1 MNSKILFFSSPW
13 CGPCKQIKNRLN
25 EENIKE
31 LNIEIIDI
39 SEDMD
44 FATKHEITVVPTFVK
59 IVDGKEVS
67 RKSGSVSIEGLKS
80 L

>member
-13 CGPCKQIKNRLN
+13 CGPCKQIKNTLN
-25 EENIKE
+25 EEIIKD

-39 SEDMD
+39 TKDMD
-44 FATKHEITVVPTFVK
+44 LATKYEVMVIPTFVK
-59 IVDGKEVS
+59 IVDGKEAS
-67 RKSGSVSIEGLKS
+67 RKSGSVSIEKLKI